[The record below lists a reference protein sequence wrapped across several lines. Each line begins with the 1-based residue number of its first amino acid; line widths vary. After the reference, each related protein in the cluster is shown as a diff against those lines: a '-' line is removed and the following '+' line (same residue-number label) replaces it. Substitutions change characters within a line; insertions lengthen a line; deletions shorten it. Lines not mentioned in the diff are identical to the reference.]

1 MVGEAQTPDPN
12 SDVLPVSVNSPMGE
26 ALIKARVGETV
37 KVKAPRGT
45 MQFKILEI
53 V

>member
-1 MVGEAQTPDPN
+1 
-12 SDVLPVSVNSPMGE
+12 MGD
-26 ALIKARVGETV
+26 ALMKARVGDTV

-45 MQFKILEI
+45 MEFKILEI